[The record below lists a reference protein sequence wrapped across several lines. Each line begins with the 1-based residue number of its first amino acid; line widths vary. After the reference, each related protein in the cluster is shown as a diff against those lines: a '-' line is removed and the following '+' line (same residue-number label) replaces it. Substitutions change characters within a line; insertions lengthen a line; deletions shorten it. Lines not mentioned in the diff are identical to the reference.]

1 MANDATK
8 VSFGKPKAGG
18 AIWRA
23 PLGSTLPTSESATLD
38 VAFKCLGYVS
48 EDGLTNA
55 NSPSSEEFKAW
66 GGDVVATSQTEK
78 PDTFQFKLIEI
89 LNVDA
94 LKAVYGDANVTGTL
108 ETGITIRANSSE
120 PAASAYVIDMD
131 LTNGVKK
138 RIVVPNAKLQSLGDV
153 VYKDNEIA
161 GYDMTIMAMPYTEY
175 DGDTH
180 REYIGPTGATGAT

>member
-8 VSFGKPKAGG
+8 VSFGKPNASG

-23 PLGSTLPTSESATLD
+23 PLGSTLPTDESATLD
-38 VAFKCLGYVS
+38 AAFKCLGYVS
-48 EDGLTNA
+48 EDGLTNS

-78 PDTFQFKLIEI
+78 PDNFQFKLIEI

-108 ETGITIRANSSE
+108 STGITIRANSKE
-120 PAASAYVIDMD
+120 PVAAAYVVDMD
-131 LTNGVKK
+131 LTNGTKK
-138 RIVVPNAKLQSLGDV
+138 RVVIPNAKLQTLGDI

-161 GYDMTIMAMPYTEY
+161 GYDMTILAMPYTNF

>member
-23 PLGSTLPTSESATLD
+23 PLGSTLPADESATLD
-38 VAFKCLGYVS
+38 TAFKCLGYVS
-48 EDGLTNA
+48 EDGLTNS

-78 PDTFQFKLIEI
+78 PDNFQFKLIEI

-94 LKAVYGDANVTGTL
+94 LKAVYGDANVSGDLTN
-108 ETGITIRANSSE
+108 GIVVRANSSE
-120 PAASAYVIDMD
+120 PVAAVYVVDMD
-131 LTNGVKK
+131 LTNGIKK
-138 RIVVPNAKLQSLGDV
+138 RMVVPNAKLQTLGDI
-153 VYKDNEIA
+153 VYRDNEIA
-161 GYDMTIMAMPYTEY
+161 GYDMTLLAMPYTAY

-180 REYIGPTGATGAT
+180 REYIKST